1 MRVHG
6 YFSKQYGVYDQKR
19 LGSIGLDAN
28 VARLILVP
36 LDFLALFS

>member
-6 YFSKQYGVYDQKR
+6 YFSKQYGVYEQKR
-19 LGSIGLDAN
+19 LGSTGLDAN

-36 LDFLALFS
+36 FDFLAFFS